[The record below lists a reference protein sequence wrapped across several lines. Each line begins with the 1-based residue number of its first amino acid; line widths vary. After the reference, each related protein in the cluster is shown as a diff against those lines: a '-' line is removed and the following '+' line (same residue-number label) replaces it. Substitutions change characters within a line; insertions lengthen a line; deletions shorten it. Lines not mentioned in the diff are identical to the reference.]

1 MAYAELRDTLRIR
14 LPGALDGG
22 INLELFNVID
32 EWCRRTNAYRE
43 FIETTLTVG
52 QDTYAIAPAGLD
64 PIIIY
69 QVVHPTLD
77 ISGAIYDAGQITLPN
92 APDATDATEALI
104 TEASVAP
111 LYGTGDP
118 EDWLPEAL
126 YQRFHQALID
136 GVLSRMH
143 SQPAKPYSDVR
154 RAEYHGRRLRN
165 HMRTAIA
172 RVVGDSEVSPQ
183 RWAFPRFGR

>member
-22 INLELFNVID
+22 ITLELFNVID
-32 EWCRRTNAYRE
+32 EWCRRTNAYRV
-43 FIETTLTVG
+43 FVETTLVAG
-52 QDTYAIAPAGLD
+52 QKTYVIAPAGLE
-64 PIIIY
+64 PLIVY
-69 QVVHPTLD
+69 QTAHQTLD
-77 ISGAIYDAGQITLPN
+77 VDGAAYDDGQIVLPT
-92 APDATDATEALI
+92 APEADDVLSPLVTEI
-104 TEASVAP
+104 SVAP
-111 LYGTGDP
+111 LYGDGDP
-118 EDWLPEAL
+118 ADWLPVYL

-143 SQPAKPYSDVR
+143 SQAAKPYSDVR

-183 RWAFPRFGR
+183 RWAFPRYGR